1 MVLEYSVLLLHFQTI
16 SMSSQVLAPALG
28 HGQFSQLEN
37 RRVANYHLNIWGD
50 QFISYSPE
58 DEVIE
63 KKSVRSRRS
72 YLVSVFEKKGS
83 ILLLSENNSCS
94 LNACLV
100 FVFEN
105 D

>member
-37 RRVANYHLNIWGD
+37 RRVANYHPNIWGD

-63 KKSVRSRRS
+63 KKKR
-72 YLVSVFEKKGS
+72 EP
-83 ILLLSENNSCS
+83 
-94 LNACLV
+94 
-100 FVFEN
+100 
-105 D
+105 

>member
-1 MVLEYSVLLLHFQTI
+1 MVLEYSALLLHFQTI

-37 RRVANYHLNIWGD
+37 SRVANYHPNIWGD

-63 KKSVRSRRS
+63 KKYVRSHRS
-72 YLVSVFEKKGS
+72 CLVSVFKNKGS
-83 ILLLSENNSCS
+83 ILLLSENYSCS
-94 LNACLV
+94 LKACLV
-100 FVFEN
+100 PVFEN
-105 D
+105 Y